1 MNVVNYTSNHNILGR
16 SSLLAGARAIS
27 DKNDWAHTSNLC
39 LAWRTVDVS
48 LPTGGREPP
57 PVFDVDNSNGICFA
71 KKRLTRE
78 GRMLRYDR
86 DGPTGY
92 EGPHKSLRSIPHP
105 ELSTTKQSAARWTN
119 PWPLVGK
126 YVVNSTEKP
135 QCGALTMLDNS

>member
-1 MNVVNYTSNHNILGR
+1 MYSNTYRMKIYWVAPHYLQEPAPSAIKTIGLT
-16 SSLLAGARAIS
+16 RA
-27 DKNDWAHTSNLC
+27 TFC
-39 LAWRTVDVS
+39 LTWRTVDVN

-86 DGPTGY
+86 DGPTGF
-92 EGPHKSLRSIPHP
+92 EGPHESLRSIPHP

-126 YVVNSTEKP
+126 YVMNSTEKP